1 MVRSLDPG
9 ANHITCAAGG
19 CAAPACPLRS
29 TSRPVGKG
37 NVVGQHRGGR
47 LGLATSAEASCEE
60 PPITTTT
67 TTPKQSAAQAG
78 RRDGVYITSKG
89 LWECSLPMHGLLYS
103 RLDPLCPRSFD
114 VALVLFFHNTR
125 RVAREGTGPLGRF
138 PRARYVWAARQA
150 RGFFGRNALPVG
162 FRECCSPGR
171 WIVNARGRSPRAQR
185 ATKHRSIW
193 RSLDQASLCLFIDGA
208 ELSPCSRCLW
218 STSHTC
224 SGTCPVLAS

>member
-1 MVRSLDPG
+1 MRRWRVR
-9 ANHITCAAGG
+9 CA
-19 CAAPACPLRS
+19 CVPPPIHV
-29 TSRPVGKG
+29 TSRREGKCG
-37 NVVGQHRGGR
+37 RTASRRAIGPSNFSRSVVRG
-47 LGLATSAEASCEE
+47 ATHHNHHHH
-60 PPITTTT
+60 
-67 TTPKQSAAQAG
+67 PKAQSAAQAG

-138 PRARYVWAARQA
+138 SRARYVWAARQA